1 VKNEFGLNLTLEP
14 AAGENW
20 QVPVGFVNVFL
31 LCFFRF
37 PSGFPR
43 VSGFFPGFRFFRV
56 PFEFFGFQGFFRFR
70 VHLRV
75 KPAPEPGSVLVGC
88 GFNP

>member
-1 VKNEFGLNLTLEP
+1 VKNEFRLNLTPEP

-31 LCFFRF
+31 LCFFGF

-43 VSGFFPGFRFFRV
+43 VSGFFFQVLDFFESLSSFLGFRVFSG
-56 PFEFFGFQGFFRFR
+56 FGCTRG
-70 VHLRV
+70 
-75 KPAPEPGSVLVGC
+75 
-88 GFNP
+88 